1 MSCAPALSALHGV
14 FQAKQEAA
22 SQREQAKALTEQL
35 AKAERLQRDQAEAA
49 EARVRD
55 LTGAVEEAQVR

>member
-1 MSCAPALSALHGV
+1 M
-14 FQAKQEAA
+14 
-22 SQREQAKALTEQL
+22 KALTEQL
-35 AKAERLQRDQAEAA
+35 AKAERSQRDQVEAA

>member
-1 MSCAPALSALHGV
+1 MCASAECFAWI

-22 SQREQAKALTEQL
+22 SQREQVKALTEQL
-35 AKAERLQRDQAEAA
+35 AKAERSQRDQAEAA